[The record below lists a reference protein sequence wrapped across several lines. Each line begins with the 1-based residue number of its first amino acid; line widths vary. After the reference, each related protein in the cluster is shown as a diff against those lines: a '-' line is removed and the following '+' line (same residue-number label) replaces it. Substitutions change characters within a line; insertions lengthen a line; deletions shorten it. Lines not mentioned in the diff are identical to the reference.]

1 VITAAKALPTPVAEV
16 SFDLTGNRMHYYNLE
31 LLKGKTGFMA
41 LELMRAEAIEASDFL
56 LFTIK
61 SEDGGNL
68 ESKDAEDM
76 FKLDSE
82 TTEELALSASDLKAL
97 ESDMDMLAQKT
108 LFEAQER
115 DNALFKEDLARL
127 IKRADDLVCVA
138 ERKLELA
145 KNALREARRAVDLAP
160 NQTELLAR
168 QAEAERLESVKDRA
182 RRAIDEVEDK
192 AEDERRKLVAALKRK
207 LVQSVT
213 RTVLFTIR
221 WEVA

>member
-1 VITAAKALPTPVAEV
+1 
-16 SFDLTGNRMHYYNLE
+16 
-31 LLKGKTGFMA
+31 
-41 LELMRAEAIEASDFL
+41 
-56 LFTIK
+56 
-61 SEDGGNL
+61 
-68 ESKDAEDM
+68 M

-127 IKRADDLVCVA
+127 NKRADDLVCVA